1 MYKVAK
7 IFVNIPIKSIVKAYS
22 YSIPESFD
30 FITVG
35 WRVLVSFGNRKVEGF
50 VIEIIDQEDIS
61 DLKSILDIVDQEP
74 WFNDTML
81 KIAQWMS
88 TFYLCSIGEA
98 MRLFM
103 PGKSGLKISSVYRPS
118 GKEDLIDYLNDTY
131 REVYMYIAEHQPV
144 TNNTLKRTFS
154 KTTIDKIIKYLL
166 DKEFIYKDNTIQ
178 KKTTDKLEKIVELNC
193 NETDYDANFIMLNKK
208 PAQLNLFK
216 FLIEKNICTVKE
228 LKLAKFSSATIQAL
242 IDTKLILMKHRQI
255 LRNSYE
261 SYRQVSNKMILNLE
275 QRNALEHINE
285 FISAEKQKTFLLHGI
300 TGSGKTQIYIE
311 AVARVREKGKKAIV
325 LVPEIALTSQI
336 IRRFKAFFGDDIVV
350 VHSNLSINERNDAI
364 QRLKNNE
371 TGIVI
376 GARSAIFVPIDN
388 LGIIILDE
396 EHDFSYKQDE
406 SPRYHTRD
414 VAIKLCELYN
424 AILILG
430 SATPSIESYYLASKN
445 DYQLLQL
452 NKRIDDLKLPMIK
465 TVDMR
470 EELRLG
476 RRNVISDALKELI
489 IETITKKEQLI
500 ILLNRRGFS
509 TFILCRECGYVVT
522 CPNCTLPMVY
532 HKSRKLQCH
541 FCDTIETIPD
551 ICPKCS
557 SRYIKYFGTGTEK
570 LEDELNKLF
579 PEARIARMDRDTMTG
594 KMAHATMLDDF
605 SNNKYDIL
613 LGTQM
618 VAKGHDIKNVTG
630 VGIISAD
637 AGLNIPD
644 FRAAERC
651 FSLITQAAGRAGRG
665 KVPGKVVVQTYN
677 PEHYAIIHGT
687 NHDYHSFYNDEIILR
702 KQLFYP
708 PYSNLIK
715 LSIQNREEKIAIAQA
730 EEIAN
735 ILRKNKVNMNDQ
747 ILGPFAPT
755 IAKFKE
761 IYRINIIIKTN
772 NSALV
777 KELLIR
783 YDINLRDDIMID
795 INPINVM

>member
-1 MYKVAK
+1 MHKVAK
-7 IFVNIPIKSIVKAYS
+7 VFVNIPIKSIVKAYS
-22 YSIPESFD
+22 YNIPENFD
-30 FITVG
+30 FITIG

-50 VIEIIDQEDIS
+50 VFEIIEQEDITN
-61 DLKSILDIVDQEP
+61 LKSILDIVDQEP
-74 WFNDTML
+74 WFNNTML
-81 KIAQWMS
+81 EMAKWMS
-88 TFYLCSIGEA
+88 SFYLCSIGEA
-98 MRLFM
+98 LRLFM
-103 PGKSGLKISSVYRPS
+103 PGKSGLKISSVYRANS
-118 GKEDLIDYLNDTY
+118 NENLLYYLNETY
-131 REVYMYIAEHQPV
+131 KEVYMYVLENQPV
-144 TNNTLKRTFS
+144 TNNKLKKTFI
-154 KTTIDKIIKYLL
+154 KAPVDKIIKYLL
-166 DKEFIYKDNTIQ
+166 DKNFIYKDNNIQ
-178 KKTTDKLEKIVELNC
+178 KKSVSKLEKIIELNC
-193 NETDYDANFIMLNKK
+193 NENDYAEKFITLKKK
-208 PAQLNLFK
+208 PAQFNLFK
-216 FLIEKNICTVKE
+216 FLIESKICTIKE
-228 LKLAKFSSATIQAL
+228 LKLAKFSSATAKAL
-242 IDTKLILMKHRQI
+242 LDANLITIKHRQI
-255 LRNSYE
+255 LRNSYA
-261 SYRQVSNKMILNLE
+261 SYGKITNNILLNS
-275 QRNALEHINE
+275 QQKNALEQINE
-285 FISAEKQKTFLLHGI
+285 FIKAEKQETFLLHGI

-311 AVARVREKGKKAIV
+311 AVAKVREQGKKAIV

-336 IRRFKAFFGDDIVV
+336 IKRFKEFFGDDIVV
-350 VHSNLSINERNDAI
+350 IHSNLSVNERNDAI
-364 QRLKNNE
+364 HRLKNNE

-414 VAIKLCELYN
+414 VAIKLCQLYN

-445 DYQLLQL
+445 AYRLLEL
-452 NKRIDDLKLPMIK
+452 NKRIDNLKLPHIK

-476 RRNVISDALKELI
+476 RRNVISDALKDLI
-489 IETITKKEQLI
+489 NETITKKEQLI

-509 TFILCRECGYVVT
+509 TFILCRECGYVIN

-532 HKSRKLQCH
+532 HKNRKLQCH

-551 ICPKCS
+551 VCPKCS

-570 LEDELNKLF
+570 LEDELSKLF
-579 PEARIARMDRDTMTG
+579 PHARIARMDRDTMTG
-594 KMAHATMLDDF
+594 KMAHEKMLDDF
-605 SNNKYDIL
+605 SNKKYDIL

-665 KVPGKVVVQTYN
+665 KTAGKVVVQTYN
-677 PEHYAIIHGT
+677 PEHYAIIHGA

-715 LSIQNREEKIAIAQA
+715 LTIQNKDEKTAIDQA
-730 EEIAN
+730 EVIAN
-735 ILRKNKVNMNDQ
+735 ILRKSKLDTNDQ
-747 ILGPFAPT
+747 IVGPFAPT
-755 IAKFKE
+755 IAKLKE
-761 IYRINIIIKTN
+761 VYRINIIIKTN
-772 NSALV
+772 DSELL

-783 YDINLRDDIMID
+783 HDINLRDDVIID
-795 INPINVM
+795 VNPINVM